1 MKKILINLLKIILLT
16 ILYALT
22 VTLISG
28 TMISIGFD
36 FPEMEIDEGSSFI
49 QLLFAGL
56 LSSLFITYVSL
67 RYIQLSKSH
76 FFIMVFSILFLSNI
90 SVAIEGTLFTPELI
104 TKSVFLTLSIQQ
116 LLISLV
122 YSMISLFMLKRK
134 NSINQASFRHS
145 ERITNIS
152 KLIPKLFLGG
162 LVYMIMYYTWG
173 WLNYNLFTKP
183 FYDSGVGGLDI
194 PSTFKLIES
203 ILFRGILITLSIVPF
218 LLFALPNNRTKM
230 YEVGMILFVF
240 GGLLPLS
247 LFVSVFPLEFIA
259 YSLVEIFLQN
269 FITGMIIY
277 RIYITDK
284 LLLTT

>member
-1 MKKILINLLKIILLT
+1 MKKLIFNILKILLLT
-16 ILYALT
+16 IIYALT

-36 FPEMEIDEGSSFI
+36 FPEMEIDEGSSFM
-49 QLLFAGL
+49 QLLFVGF
-56 LSSLFITYVSL
+56 LSSLFIIYLSL
-67 RYIQLSKSH
+67 RYIQLSKLH
-76 FFIMVFSILFLSNI
+76 FFSIVFSILFLSNI

-104 TKSVFLTLSIQQ
+104 TKSVFLTLCIQQ
-116 LLISLV
+116 LVICLLYSFISLL
-122 YSMISLFMLKRK
+122 MIKRK
-134 NSINQASFRHS
+134 DSIDQESFIHR

-152 KLIPKLFLGG
+152 KLIPKLVLGG
-162 LVYMIMYYTWG
+162 FIYMIMYYSWG

-218 LLFALPNNRTKM
+218 LLFAQPNSRNKM
-230 YEVGMILFVF
+230 YEVGTILFVF

-247 LFVSVFPLEFIA
+247 FFVSVFPMDFIA
-259 YSLVEIFLQN
+259 YSLVEILLQN
-269 FITGMIIY
+269 FLTGMIIY
-277 RIYITDK
+277 RIYSTDK
-284 LLLTT
+284 LILTV